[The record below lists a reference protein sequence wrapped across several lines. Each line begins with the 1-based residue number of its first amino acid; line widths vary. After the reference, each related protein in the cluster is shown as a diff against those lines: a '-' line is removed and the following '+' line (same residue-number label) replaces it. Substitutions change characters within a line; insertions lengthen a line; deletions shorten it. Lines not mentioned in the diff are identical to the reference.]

1 MEGLTRSCLSHY
13 HVEAPA
19 AMDTVVLSPLLIH
32 SCSFLVHICHPSN
45 TEILEMVLALS
56 AS

>member
-19 AMDTVVLSPLLIH
+19 AMDTIVLSPLLIH
-32 SCSFLVHICHPSN
+32 SCSFLVHVCHPSN